1 MSAFSNPKL
10 NRFTKFVVDLLYYLL
25 AGAALFLGL
34 WIVASPLVIRATDS
48 VITASVPVA
57 IGEGFEPRFDVEVV
71 GSVVKGIR
79 SAFVDESQGTL
90 RLETTNWSF
99 IATSNLAKL
108 LTAIGLAYSFYL
120 LRSILQAILQGQP
133 FGQDSAMRLRNMG
146 FAVLAVGFLRPTVEY
161 LAAKFILDRLVLTQ
175 PPLSLPSPFKAE
187 VILASLLI
195 LILAQ
200 VWSYGLELERER
212 ALTI

>member
-1 MSAFSNPKL
+1 MSNFSNLKL
-10 NRFTKFVVDLLYYLL
+10 NRFTKFVVDLIYYLL
-25 AGAALFLGL
+25 VGAAFFLGL
-34 WIVASPLVIRATDS
+34 WIVVSPLVLQATDTVS
-48 VITASVPVA
+48 TASVPVA
-57 IGEGFEPRFDVEVV
+57 IGEGSEPQFDVAVV
-71 GSVVKGIR
+71 GSAVKGIR

-99 IATSNLAKL
+99 IAASNLAKL

-120 LRSILQAILQGQP
+120 LRSILQAVLQGEP
-133 FGQDSAMRLRNMG
+133 FGQDSAMRLRKMG
-146 FAVLAVGFLRPTVEY
+146 FAVLAVGFLRSTVEY

-175 PPLSLPSPFKAE
+175 PPLSLPSPFKSE

-212 ALTI
+212 SLTI

>member
-10 NRFTKFVVDLLYYLL
+10 NLFTKFVVDLLYYLL
-25 AGAALFLGL
+25 VGAALFLGL
-34 WIVASPLVIRATDS
+34 WIVASPLVLRATDS

-57 IGEGFEPRFDVEVV
+57 VGTGSEPKFDVEVL
-71 GSVVKGIR
+71 GSAAKGIR
-79 SAFVDESQGTL
+79 NAFVDESQGTL

-99 IATSNLAKL
+99 IAVSNLAKL

-120 LRSILQAILQGQP
+120 LRSILQAILQGEP
-133 FGQDSAMRLRNMG
+133 FGQDSTMRLRKMG

-175 PPLSLPSPFKAE
+175 PPLSLPSLFKSE
-187 VILASLLI
+187 VILVSLLI

-212 ALTI
+212 ALMI